1 MQRNGVAYSPWWVWK
16 IKTNTYGWRTVK
28 GSLIYELHGL
38 FTWKKQKLAG
48 LFRLSTFAQEI
59 VTKKICFWVCCIVE
73 FTFYS
78 DGLMI
83 HPSPFL
89 NVIRMSMPTVS
100 FLVLLDF
107 GILYWQN
114 VSLWFKMHLIFLIKT
129 SFYMSKKSRQ
139 KCKYLKNEKR
149 F

>member
-1 MQRNGVAYSPWWVWK
+1 MAEELWK
-16 IKTNTYGWRTVK
+16 VVLSTSYMDHLHEKNK
-28 GSLIYELHGL
+28 NSLVFSDWG
-38 FTWKKQKLAG
+38 
-48 LFRLSTFAQEI
+48 TFAQEI

-83 HPSPFL
+83 HPPPFL

>member
-1 MQRNGVAYSPWWVWK
+1 MAEELWK
-16 IKTNTYGWRTVK
+16 VVLSTSYMDYLHEKNK
-28 GSLIYELHGL
+28 NSLVFSDWG
-38 FTWKKQKLAG
+38 
-48 LFRLSTFAQEI
+48 TFAQEI

-83 HPSPFL
+83 HPPPFL

-107 GILYWQN
+107 EILYWQN

>member
-1 MQRNGVAYSPWWVWK
+1 MAEELWK
-16 IKTNTYGWRTVK
+16 VV
-28 GSLIYELHGL
+28 
-38 FTWKKQKLAG
+38 
-48 LFRLSTFAQEI
+48 LSTSYMDYLHEKNKNSLVFSDWGTFAPEI

-83 HPSPFL
+83 HPPPFL

>member
-1 MQRNGVAYSPWWVWK
+1 MAEELWK
-16 IKTNTYGWRTVK
+16 VVLSTSYMDYLHEKNK
-28 GSLIYELHGL
+28 NSLVFSDWG
-38 FTWKKQKLAG
+38 
-48 LFRLSTFAQEI
+48 TFAQEI

-83 HPSPFL
+83 HPRPFL